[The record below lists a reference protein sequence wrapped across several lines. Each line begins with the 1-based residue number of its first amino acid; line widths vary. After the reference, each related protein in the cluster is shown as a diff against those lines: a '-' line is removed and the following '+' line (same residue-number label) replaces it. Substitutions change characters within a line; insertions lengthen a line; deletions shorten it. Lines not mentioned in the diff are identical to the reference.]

1 MEATVFHLLMQQKLS
16 MQSKKILNI
25 KSYPLCFG
33 NISKDFTA
41 NNMKRI
47 ELYGYV
53 YDFSV
58 DY

>member
-1 MEATVFHLLMQQKLS
+1 

-25 KSYPLCFG
+25 KSYPLCLG

-41 NNMKRI
+41 NNMKRT